1 MDRLYAPY
9 VAAFFFG
16 SVAIGI
22 ALLWTG
28 LGGASVYA
36 AALLVGLGLG
46 AEVDVIAYLTSRYF
60 GLHSF
65 GEIYGYL
72 FAVFALAG
80 ALGPV
85 LMATGFDRTGSY
97 RTPLMSFFFAT
108 VTGVL
113 LMTRLGPYRFRPHE

>member
-1 MDRLYAPY
+1 MDRFYAPY
-9 VAAFFFG
+9 VAVFFFS
-16 SVAIGI
+16 SVAAGI

-28 LGGASVYA
+28 LGGAAVSA
-36 AALLVGLGLG
+36 AALLVGLG
-46 AEVDVIAYLTSRYF
+46 AEVDIIAYLTSRYF

-85 LMATGFDRTGSY
+85 LMAQG
-97 RTPLMSFFFAT
+97 
-108 VTGVL
+108 
-113 LMTRLGPYRFRPHE
+113 

>member
-1 MDRLYAPY
+1 MDRFYAPY

-16 SVAIGI
+16 SAAIGI
-22 ALLWTG
+22 ALLWSG
-28 LGGASVYA
+28 LSGASVYA

-46 AEVDVIAYLTSRYF
+46 AEVDIIAYLTSRYF

-85 LMATGFDRTGSY
+85 LMAAGFDRTGSY
-97 RTPLMSFFFAT
+97 NAPVIFFFFAT
-108 VTGVL
+108 ITGVI